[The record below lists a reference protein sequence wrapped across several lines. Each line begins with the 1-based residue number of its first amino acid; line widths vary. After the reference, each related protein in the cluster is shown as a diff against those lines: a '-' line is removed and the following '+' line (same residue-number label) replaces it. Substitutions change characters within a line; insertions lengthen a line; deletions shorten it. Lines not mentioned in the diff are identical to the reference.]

1 MYETKCPCRARNHM
15 HWGNKCDETDCDKC
29 CPLAIIAAEEKEEN
43 AAD

>member
-15 HWGNKCDETDCDKC
+15 HWNNKCDETDCNEC
-29 CPLAIIAAEEKEEN
+29 CPLAIIAAERKEED